1 MNLQDIAVLAL
12 TGELLFS
19 GASAVNA
26 RCALPRRTAVEAELA
41 AEADGDDGADI
52 GDFHENLPPA
62 LSISKASFRRIESA
76 AVPVVCTLQGSSRSA
91 RL

>member
-1 MNLQDIAVLAL
+1 
-12 TGELLFS
+12 LLFS

-62 LSISKASFRRIESA
+62 LSISKAPFRRIES